1 MKKYEIW
8 YKSGRD
14 SDTAQF
20 LDDALPYK
28 CPICGASI
36 DYILTHDNK
45 EVSGTCENEDWEI
58 WMQLPVELVEKLN
71 KPLRASKIN
80 DRRKLDN
87 FIEDKVKDALKA
99 TTEPPKTIFNDLE
112 DNRVRG
118 RKSTKEPR
126 RATGVKLV
134 VGDADGDSLRI
145 SELGEA
151 LDKILKRLDKLK
163 NDDWWRLL

>member
-28 CPICGASI
+28 CPICGGSI
-36 DYILTHDNK
+36 DYTLTHDNK
-45 EVSGTCENEDWEI
+45 EVSGACENEDWEI

-80 DRRKLDN
+80 DRCKLDN
-87 FIEDKVKDALKA
+87 FIEDRLKDALKSV
-99 TTEPPKTIFNDLE
+99 TEPQKAARRNFD
-112 DNRVRG
+112 DNRARD
-118 RKSTKEPR
+118 KQSTKETR
-126 RATGVKLV
+126 RTKGVKLTEC
-134 VGDADGDSLRI
+134 DTDGDYLNI
-145 SELGEA
+145 SEVLSEMV
-151 LDKILKRLDKLK
+151 KRLDRLM

>member
-28 CPICGASI
+28 CPVCGASI
-36 DYILTHDNK
+36 DYTLTHDNT
-45 EVSGTCENEDWEI
+45 EVSGACENEDWEI

-87 FIEDKVKDALKA
+87 FIEDRVKDALKA
-99 TTEPPKTIFNDLE
+99 TTEPHKTIFNDLE
-112 DNRVRG
+112 DNRARG
-118 RKSTKEPR
+118 RRSTKDTR
-126 RATGVKLV
+126 KATGVKLV
-134 VGDADGDSLRI
+134 AGDTDGDSPRI
-145 SELGEA
+145 LELEA
-151 LDKILKRLDKLK
+151 ELKEMVKRLDKLMS
-163 NDDWWRLL
+163 NDWWRFL

>member
-28 CPICGASI
+28 CPICGGAI
-36 DYILTHDNK
+36 DYTLTHDNK
-45 EVSGTCENEDWEI
+45 EVSGACENEDWEI
-58 WMQLPVELVEKLN
+58 WMQLPVEVVEKLN
-71 KPLRASKIN
+71 QPLRASKIN

-87 FIEDKVKDALKA
+87 FIEDKVKDALKS
-99 TTEPPKTIFNDLE
+99 TTEPHKTIFNDLE

-118 RKSTKEPR
+118 RRNTKDTR
-126 RATGVKLV
+126 KATGVKLV
-134 VGDADGDSLRI
+134 AGDTDGDSLRI
-145 SELGEA
+145 SELEKA
-151 LDKILKRLDKLK
+151 LSDMVKRLDRIM

>member
-14 SDTAQF
+14 SDTARF
-20 LDDALPYK
+20 LDNALPYK

-36 DYILTHDNK
+36 DYTLTHDNT

-87 FIEDKVKDALKA
+87 FIEDRGKDALKS
-99 TTEPPKTIFNDLE
+99 TTEPHKTIFNDLE
-112 DNRVRG
+112 DNHVRG
-118 RKSTKEPR
+118 RRSTKEPR
-126 RATGVKLV
+126 KATGVKLV
-134 VGDADGDSLRI
+134 AGDADGDPLAA
-145 SELGEA
+145 A
-151 LDKILKRLDKLK
+151 LKEMVKRLDKLM
-163 NDDWWRLL
+163 NDDWWRFL

>member
-28 CPICGASI
+28 CPVCGASI
-36 DYILTHDNK
+36 DYTLTHDNK
-45 EVSGTCENEDWEI
+45 EVSGACENEDWEI

-71 KPLRASKIN
+71 KPLRASEIN

-87 FIEDKVKDALKA
+87 FIEDRVKDTLKS
-99 TTEPPKTIFNDLE
+99 TTEPHETIF
-112 DNRVRG
+112 
-118 RKSTKEPR
+118 K
-126 RATGVKLV
+126 ATGVKLV
-134 VGDADGDSLRI
+134 AGDTDGDSFRI
-145 SELGEA
+145 SELGET
-151 LDKILKRLDKLK
+151 LDKILKRLDRLM
-163 NDDWWRLL
+163 NDDCWRIL

>member
-1 MKKYEIW
+1 
-8 YKSGRD
+8 
-14 SDTAQF
+14 
-20 LDDALPYK
+20 
-28 CPICGASI
+28 
-36 DYILTHDNK
+36 
-45 EVSGTCENEDWEI
+45 
-58 WMQLPVELVEKLN
+58 MQLPVELVEKLN

>member
-1 MKKYEIW
+1 MKKHEIW

-14 SDTAQF
+14 SKTAQF

-28 CPICGASI
+28 CPVCGASI
-36 DYILTHDNK
+36 DYTLTHDNT

-58 WMQLPVELVEKLN
+58 WMQLPAEVVEKLS

-87 FIEDKVKDALKA
+87 FIEDKVKDALKSI
-99 TTEPPKTIFNDLE
+99 TEPQKAARRNFD
-112 DNRVRG
+112 DNRARDK
-118 RKSTKEPR
+118 KSTKETR
-126 RATGVKLV
+126 RATGIKLV
-134 VGDADGDSLRI
+134 EGDTDGDCLNI

-151 LDKILKRLDKLK
+151 LSKMVKRLDRLM

>member
-14 SDTAQF
+14 SDAARF

-28 CPICGASI
+28 CPICGGSI
-36 DYILTHDNK
+36 DYTLTHDNK
-45 EVSGTCENEDWEI
+45 EVSGACENEDWEI

-87 FIEDKVKDALKA
+87 FIEDKVKDALKSI
-99 TTEPPKTIFNDLE
+99 TEPQKAARRNFD
-112 DNRVRG
+112 DNRARDK
-118 RKSTKEPR
+118 KSTKETR
-126 RATGVKLV
+126 RATGVKLTE
-134 VGDADGDSLRI
+134 GDTDGDYLNI
-145 SELGEA
+145 SEA
-151 LDKILKRLDKLK
+151 LSEMVKRLDRLM

>member
-14 SDTAQF
+14 PRTALF

-28 CPICGASI
+28 CPICGGSI
-36 DYILTHDNK
+36 DYTLTHDNK
-45 EVSGTCENEDWEI
+45 EVSGACENEDWEI
-58 WMQLPVELVEKLN
+58 WMQLPIEIVEKLN
-71 KPLRASKIN
+71 QPLRASKIN
-80 DRRKLDN
+80 DRHKLDN

-99 TTEPPKTIFNDLE
+99 TTEPHKTFSGNCD

-118 RKSTKEPR
+118 RKSPKDTRK
-126 RATGVKLV
+126 ATGVKLV
-134 VGDADGDSLRI
+134 AGDTDGDSLCV
-145 SELGEA
+145 SELEKA
-151 LDKILKRLDKLK
+151 LSEMVKRLDKLM

>member
-1 MKKYEIW
+1 
-8 YKSGRD
+8 
-14 SDTAQF
+14 
-20 LDDALPYK
+20 
-28 CPICGASI
+28 
-36 DYILTHDNK
+36 
-45 EVSGTCENEDWEI
+45 
-58 WMQLPVELVEKLN
+58 MQLPVEVVEKLGE
-71 KPLRASKIN
+71 PLKAPKIN
-80 DRRKLDN
+80 DKHKFDN
-87 FIEDKVKDALKA
+87 FVEDKVKDALKA
-99 TTEPPKTIFNDLE
+99 TTEPHKTIFNDLE

>member
-14 SDTAQF
+14 SDAARF

-28 CPICGASI
+28 CPVCGGSI
-36 DYILTHDNK
+36 DYTLTHDNK
-45 EVSGTCENEDWEI
+45 EVSGACENEDWEI
-58 WMQLPVELVEKLN
+58 WMQLPVEFVEKLN

-80 DRRKLDN
+80 DRCKLDN
-87 FIEDKVKDALKA
+87 FIEDKVKDVLKA
-99 TTEPPKTIFNDLE
+99 TTEPHKTIFNDLE

-118 RKSTKEPR
+118 RRHTKEPR
-126 RATGVKLV
+126 KATGVKLV
-134 VGDADGDSLRI
+134 AGDADGDYLNI
-145 SELGEA
+145 SEVLSEMV
-151 LDKILKRLDKLK
+151 KRLDRLM